1 MHINWHWRAFTQQ
14 KTYDLC
20 RFFAERRVN
29 STPHCAWWMDSA
41 LLYSCDV
48 FQACLCV
55 HECNAFKPMIWI
67 ASFKCSRK
75 ATCIHRLKVN
85 TTLCKKSLQAVLL
98 YGSPYATTARPHRIY
113 IGVPTLQLPLQP
125 KAQAL
130 TKNRCNRHCSCK
142 YSTSSPVALWHSFFT
157 FGISNSPRRNFL
169 NKRCSSKSTFSD
181 RFVAPFY
188 PLQAGSHFPLGQGF
202 PQTAENLCR
211 ELVPAEIQFSH
222 LGSVNVKIVTE
233 QDVRIVPLH
242 GVHAHIFTCIFYNVY
257 TYIHIYIFINIMYIY
272 IYVCVFKNL

>member
-75 ATCIHRLKVN
+75 ATCIHCLKVN

-142 YSTSSPVALWHSFFT
+142 YSTSSSVALWHSFFT
-157 FGISNSPRRNFL
+157 FGISNSGGFFLPKGALKKEHLIWPICCPFLSTAGRQPFSAWPRFPPNSWKSLQRIGSSWDPVQPPGIRSWKLWRSNT
-169 NKRCSSKSTFSD
+169 KRDSSITFCA
-181 RFVAPFY
+181 R
-188 PLQAGSHFPLGQGF
+188 
-202 PQTAENLCR
+202 
-211 ELVPAEIQFSH
+211 
-222 LGSVNVKIVTE
+222 
-233 QDVRIVPLH
+233 
-242 GVHAHIFTCIFYNVY
+242 AHIYL
-257 TYIHIYIFINIMYIY
+257 YI
-272 IYVCVFKNL
+272 L

>member
-1 MHINWHWRAFTQQ
+1 MHINWHWRAFIQQ
-14 KTYDLC
+14 KTLRSLQIFRGKACKQY
-20 RFFAERRVN
+20 
-29 STPHCAWWMDSA
+29 PHCAWWMDSA

-55 HECNAFKPMIWI
+55 HECDAFKPMIWI
-67 ASFKCSRK
+67 ASSKCSRS

-125 KAQAL
+125 KAQ

-142 YSTSSPVALWHSFFT
+142 YSTSSPVATRHSLNIWHLQL
-157 FGISNSPRRNFL
+157 SPAESRTHSVLFKEHL
-169 NKRCSSKSTFSD
+169 IWPICC
-181 RFVAPFY
+181 PFY
-188 PLQAGSHFPLGQGF
+188 SLQAGSHFPLGQGF

-222 LGSVNVKIVTE
+222 LGSV
-233 QDVRIVPLH
+233 H
-242 GVHAHIFTCIFYNVY
+242 
-257 TYIHIYIFINIMYIY
+257 
-272 IYVCVFKNL
+272 

>member
-41 LLYSCDV
+41 WLYSCDV

-75 ATCIHRLKVN
+75 ATCIHCLKVN

-157 FGISNSPRRNFL
+157 FGISNSGGFFL
-169 NKRCSSKSTFSD
+169 AKRCSKK
-181 RFVAPFY
+181 RAPY
-188 PLQAGSHFPLGQGF
+188 LTDLLPLFIHCRQAAIFRLAKVSPKQLKIS
-202 PQTAENLCR
+202 AENWFQLR
-211 ELVPAEIQFSH
+211 SSSATWDPF
-222 LGSVNVKIVTE
+222 VKIVTE
-233 QDVRIVPLH
+233 QH
-242 GVHAHIFTCIFYNVY
+242 EKG
-257 TYIHIYIFINIMYIY
+257 
-272 IYVCVFKNL
+272 